1 MGIVKNRKH
10 LKERTLDEN
19 NKDIDYMWI
28 MCAKYLGRHL
38 DRFPANLEGI
48 VLACKAIGIKST
60 CLADTLITMVKKN
73 AGIEFQQELKDLD
86 FAFWP
91 EKSWG
96 SVSELPKSLK
106 KQIPLSRRG
115 KIQRIVRQNRNSVD
129 SSPSDRDISDYAEI
143 ICKMLKKAPAKAAR
157 WFDQSLKSLLDESV
171 RMRRCRGKSTIEKN
185 VDSLSRIFNL
195 NEADKALLIFLFIV
209 ACHGASQD
217 MFDAELRCT
226 EFEGRK
232 YLLNILNLSNS
243 ELLQILE
250 KLRQL
255 GLIEILSDGEI
266 NLEDDIVTFIQNA
279 QGKLFTKYFFQ
290 KIPKK
295 RLPLSNHFQL
305 QDQIQYVLHLLQ
317 CKHHTPKHI
326 LLYGAP
332 GTGKTSFAYG
342 IASKVGLP
350 AYEVIDEEN
359 NESRMR
365 RRALMACLRMNSVGR
380 QCLIIVDEADN
391 MLNTQGS
398 WFFRGETQDK
408 GWLNRIMEE
417 PDANVI
423 WITNSTA
430 AIEESVLRRFAF
442 SINFKPF
449 NQRQRIQLWENALRN
464 NKLKS
469 CMPHKQIE
477 KLAKK
482 YRASAGTIDL
492 AIQMARETCGQS
504 RNSFIKSVEMALEAA
519 LTLQNNGVSISE
531 SKSIKVEGYSANGLN
546 VDCDLEDLLSRLK
559 MFDQHLKAHSTAPSN
574 CNLLFHGPPGT
585 GKSALAYHLADHLD
599 REIICKRMSDLQSK
613 WVGQAEKNIA
623 QAFQEAEREEA
634 ILIIDEADSILFSRD
649 RADRS
654 WEISF
659 TNEFLT
665 RMEYFQG
672 ILICTTN
679 RINDLDEASIRRFN
693 FKIRF
698 DYLDADGNIIF
709 YKKFLAGLIPSPLN
723 NPTLCALRQMKN
735 LAPGD
740 FKNVQVQFRFRNAV
754 NLKHQVL
761 VNALAEESRIKNQNR
776 TRKIGF

>member
-1 MGIVKNRKH
+1 MGIVQNKKH
-10 LKERTLDEN
+10 LKERSLNEN

-28 MCAKYLGRHL
+28 MCAKYLDRHI
-38 DRFPANLEGI
+38 DRFPVNNEGI
-48 VLACKAIGIKST
+48 ALACKAIGIKST

-73 AGIEFQQELKDLD
+73 AGIEFQQELDDLD

-91 EKSWG
+91 GNTWG
-96 SVSELPKSLK
+96 SVSDLPKSLK
-106 KQIPLSRRG
+106 KQIPLSHRG
-115 KIQRIVRQNRNSVD
+115 KIQRIVRQGRNSVD
-129 SSPSDRDISDYAEI
+129 LSPSDRDISEFAEI
-143 ICKMLKKAPAKAAR
+143 ICKMLKKAPVKAVH
-157 WFDQSLKSLLDESV
+157 WFEQSLKALLDDSI
-171 RMRRCRGKSTIEKN
+171 RMRKYRGKSTIEKN
-185 VDSLSRIFNL
+185 VGTLSRIFNL
-195 NEADKALLIFLFIV
+195 NEADKALLIFIFIV
-209 ACHGASQD
+209 ACHGASHD
-217 MFDAELRCT
+217 MFDIELRCK

-232 YLLNILNLSNS
+232 YLLNILNLTNS
-243 ELLQILE
+243 ELLQIIE

-255 GLIEILSDGEI
+255 GLIEIMSDGEI

-295 RLPLSNHFQL
+295 RVPLSNHFQL
-305 QDQIQYVLHLLQ
+305 ENQIQYVLRLLQ
-317 CKHHTPKHI
+317 SKHHTPKHI

-342 IASKVGLP
+342 IASNAGLP
-350 AYEVIDEEN
+350 AYEVIDGEN

-365 RRALMACLRMNSVGR
+365 RRALMACFRMNRVGR

-417 PDANVI
+417 PDARVI
-423 WITNSTA
+423 WITNSIE

-449 NQRQRIQLWENALRN
+449 NRRQRIQLWENVLRN
-464 NKLKS
+464 NKYKS
-469 CMPHKQIE
+469 CMPPMQIE

-492 AIQMARETCGQS
+492 AIQMAREICGQS
-504 RNSFIKSVEMALEAA
+504 RKSFIKSVEMSLDAA
-519 LTLQNNGVSISE
+519 LTLQNNGTPISE
-531 SKSIKVEGYSANGLN
+531 SKSITIKEYSTEGLN
-546 VDCDLEDLLSRLK
+546 VDCDIQDLGFRLK
-559 MFDQHLKAHSTAPSN
+559 MFDQHLKAHSAAPSN
-574 CNLLFHGPPGT
+574 FNLLFYGPPGT
-585 GKSALAYHLADHLD
+585 GKSALANHLADNMD

-623 QAFQEAEREEA
+623 QTFQEAEREEA

-649 RADRS
+649 RAERS

-665 RMEYFQG
+665 RMEYFKG

-679 RINDLDEASIRRFN
+679 RINNLDEASIRRFN
-693 FKIRF
+693 FKVRF
-698 DYLDADGNIIF
+698 NYLDADGNIIF
-709 YKKFLAGLIPSPLN
+709 YKKFLAMLIPSPLGN
-723 NPTLCALRQMKN
+723 ATLRALRQIKN

-740 FKNVQVQFRFRNAV
+740 FKNVQDQFRFQNAV
-754 NLKHQVL
+754 DLNHQVL
-761 VNALAEESRIKNQNR
+761 INALTEESRIKRQNR
-776 TRKIGF
+776 VKNIGF